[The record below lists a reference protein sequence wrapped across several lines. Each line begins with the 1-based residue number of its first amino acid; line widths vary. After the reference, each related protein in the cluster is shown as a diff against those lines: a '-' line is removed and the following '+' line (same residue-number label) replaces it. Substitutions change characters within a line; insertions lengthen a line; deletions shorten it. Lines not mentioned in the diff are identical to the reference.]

1 MKTKATVLLA
11 MAAALLLTASLAAAE
26 MVKDAGSLPGPPA
39 MIQTGPMGGPMGG
52 GMTAT
57 AVTLEKQR
65 EIRTIQSKYAE
76 RLFSLRQD
84 IRAKQAELN
93 AIMLQL
99 QPDTVK
105 AKSTYRDIAAL
116 QVKEADTLIDMHARI
131 STETDVRLPMLHTGP
146 CSDQLKR

>member
-1 MKTKATVLLA
+1 MKTKATAILT
-11 MAAALLLTASLAAAE
+11 MAAALVLTATLAAAE
-26 MVKDAGSLPGPPA
+26 MVKDTSGVPNPPA
-39 MIQTGPMGGPMGG
+39 VVQTGGMGG
-52 GMTAT
+52 GMGAT
-57 AVTLEKQR
+57 AVSHEKLA
-65 EIRTIQSKYAE
+65 EMHKIQSQYAE

-99 QPDTVK
+99 QPDTAK

-116 QVKEADTLIDMHARI
+116 QIKEADTLIDMHARI

-146 CSDQLKR
+146 CNDQPMR